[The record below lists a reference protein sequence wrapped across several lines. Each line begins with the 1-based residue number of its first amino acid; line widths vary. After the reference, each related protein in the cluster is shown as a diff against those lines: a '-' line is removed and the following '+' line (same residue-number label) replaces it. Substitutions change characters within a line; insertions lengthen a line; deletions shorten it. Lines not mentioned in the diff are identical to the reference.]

1 MLHRPRIPG
10 PRFALFLVLAFVA
23 LALAGC
29 GGKY

>member
-1 MLHRPRIPG
+1 MLHRPPILG
-10 PRFALFLVLAFVA
+10 PRFALFLLLVVVA

>member
-1 MLHRPRIPG
+1 MLHRSRIPG
-10 PRFALFLVLAFVA
+10 PRFALLLVLAFFT